1 MEDFQPLQFMVM
13 TEKRLKQHMYGHKIL
28 GIKTYIHKS
37 ITYHQKIE
45 DGSVGHQRAKDK
57 KHAGYH
63 PRCDGRHSLRV
74 WRDIGDGVKNV
85 SQHKEER
92 YKECHPTRHNLRWY
106 EKTNPRHYDKK
117 SAGQVVDIQISGNQV
132 SKLKFLS
139 VGRPGTYI

>member
-1 MEDFQPLQFMVM
+1 MISASRCVHKKVAFFSLGRFLAFTVYRDDRKK
-13 TEKRLKQHMYGHKIL
+13 TKTYGQKSL

-63 PRCDGRHSLRV
+63 PRSDGRHSLRV

-92 YKECHPTRHNLRWY
+92 YKECHPTRHNLRWD

-117 SAGQVVDIQISGNQV
+117 SAGQVVDIQISGN
-132 SKLKFLS
+132 
-139 VGRPGTYI
+139 